1 MVQHA
6 KLNVIQQINETE
18 EENYMIISSAA
29 KKPTEKLQNTFM
41 KKKKKPQQ
49 IWNRTTTNMIK
60 AIDEKPI
67 ANIILNSKRW
77 KAFSLRSRTRPGCTL
92 LQFLFNCFY
101 FITGNASQRH

>member
-41 KKKKKPQQ
+41 KKRKKNLNKFETELPQ
-49 IWNRTTTNMIK
+49 T
-60 AIDEKPI
+60 
-67 ANIILNSKRW
+67 
-77 KAFSLRSRTRPGCTL
+77 
-92 LQFLFNCFY
+92 
-101 FITGNASQRH
+101 